1 MFNPHHSCQ
10 LFDLEGV
17 PYGKPLDCI
26 WEIVFWTKQL
36 KLGIIGEN
44 VGFFANPQ
52 LIKLYRG
59 PTLEE
64 YEEMI

>member
-1 MFNPHHSCQ
+1 MMFNPHHSCQ

-44 VGFFANPQ
+44 VGFFANP
-52 LIKLYRG
+52 
-59 PTLEE
+59 
-64 YEEMI
+64 